1 MEQNKKKEAKCVDL
15 TKELEKKSKCCEL
28 SECRHWISFPD
39 DYNCS
44 LIAIEK
50 EGNMTLH
57 EVAKRLG
64 ISHVRVNQIQDKA
77 LSKMLKKVNNL

>member
-1 MEQNKKKEAKCVDL
+1 MML
-15 TKELEKKSKCCEL
+15 LEKYKMECAKKCIQKSKCCEL

-64 ISHVRVNQIQDKA
+64 ISHVRVKQIQDKA